1 MNDPAVREEHARQKA
16 IRREM
21 QRILKEKQKEHQEK
35 EKRLRQEAKAKA
47 KRKGGD

>member
-21 QRILKEKQKEHQEK
+21 QRILKEKQKEHKAK
-35 EKRLRQEAKAKA
+35 EKRLRDETRIKEKQ
-47 KRKGGD
+47 KGGD